1 MAPQARLLVN
11 DALPCARNRVL
22 DHSKAPK
29 TALARPLG
37 RPNRFAR
44 PLLDQPLVWWSG
56 KPNRSPV
63 TGGFA
68 VEEIIPTKREDL
80 IN

>member
-22 DHSKAPK
+22 DHPKAPK

-56 KPNRSPV
+56 KPNRSP
-63 TGGFA
+63 GFWCRWI
-68 VEEIIPTKREDL
+68 EKTIGNNFIIS
-80 IN
+80 